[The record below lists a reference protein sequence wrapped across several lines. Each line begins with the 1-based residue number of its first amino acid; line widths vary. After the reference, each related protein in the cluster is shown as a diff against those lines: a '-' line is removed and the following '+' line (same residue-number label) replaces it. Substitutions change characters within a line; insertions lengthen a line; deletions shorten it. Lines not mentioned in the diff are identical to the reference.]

1 MENMI
6 TLPVERKGS
15 RISNTLVIL
24 MAVTCG
30 MVVANIYY
38 NQPLLLMM
46 ADTFGVS
53 NSKVSVIAT
62 ITQVGY
68 TLGLLL
74 IVPLGD
80 KTERRK
86 LILWK
91 LAGATLCMWVAA
103 ASMNYYMMVAASLFI
118 GFFSAVPQL
127 LLPMAATL
135 APEEARGRIVGKV
148 MSGLLIGILLSRTLS
163 GIIGAHLGWRAVFLL
178 GGGMMALLL
187 MVLYRLLPADP
198 PTFTGSYGSLMKSL
212 VSLIK
217 TYPPLRHAAL
227 TSFLT
232 FGAFSVFWTT
242 LVFLLEG
249 APFFYK
255 SDMVGLFGLIGACGA
270 LAAPAAGKSADSR
283 GPQFTLRIG
292 VLAMLASFVIMGFS
306 AASLTG
312 LIIGVVLLDIGQQ
325 VAHISNQSKVFA
337 LLPEAR
343 SRLNT
348 VYMTSAFSGGA
359 LGSLLGAQVWSHWQ
373 WTGVCALGGAFV
385 LAAFLLNFQ
394 QRNNTSS

>member
-1 MENMI
+1 MKNVM
-6 TLPVERKGS
+6 TLPFERKGS
-15 RISNTLVIL
+15 RITNALVVL

-46 ADTFGVS
+46 AGTFGVS
-53 NSKVSVIAT
+53 HEKVSIIAT

-68 TLGLLL
+68 TLGLLFV
-74 IVPLGD
+74 VPLGD

-91 LAGATLCMWVAA
+91 LAGATVCMWLAA
-103 ASMNYYMMVAASLFI
+103 ASVHYYMMVAASLFI

-135 APEEARGRIVGKV
+135 APDESRGKVVGKV

-163 GIIGAHLGWRAVFLL
+163 GIIGAHLGWRAVFLS
-178 GGGMMALLL
+178 GGVMMAILLA
-187 MVLYRLLPADP
+187 VLYRMLPADP
-198 PTFTGSYGSLMKSL
+198 PSFAGSYGSLMKSL
-212 VSLIK
+212 VSLVK
-217 TYPPLRHAAL
+217 TYPPLRQAAF

-249 APFFYK
+249 GPFFYK

-283 GPQFTLRIG
+283 GPQFTLRLGI
-292 VLAMLASFVIMGFS
+292 LAMLVAFVIMGFS
-306 AASLTG
+306 SASLIG
-312 LIIGVVLLDIGQQ
+312 LIAGVILLDIGQQ
-325 VAHISNQSKVFA
+325 VAHISNQSKVFS

-373 WTGVCALGGAFV
+373 WTGVSFLGGTFV
-385 LAAFLLNFQ
+385 LAALLMNLQ
-394 QRNNTSS
+394 QRNNTAS

>member
-1 MENMI
+1 MENVM
-6 TLPVERKGS
+6 TLPIKRKGS
-15 RISNTLVIL
+15 GITNALVVL

-46 ADTFGVS
+46 ANTFGIS
-53 NSKVSVIAT
+53 ESKVSVIAT

-91 LAGATLCMWVAA
+91 LAGATVCMWLAA
-103 ASMNYYMMVAASLFI
+103 ASVNYYMMVGASLFI

-135 APEEARGRIVGKV
+135 APDEARGRIVGKV

-163 GIIGAHLGWRAVFLL
+163 GIIGAHWGWRAVFLL
-178 GGGMMALLL
+178 GGGIMAVLLV
-187 MVLYRLLPADP
+187 VLYRMLPSDP
-198 PTFTGSYGSLMKSL
+198 PSFEGSYGSLMKSL
-212 VSLIK
+212 VSMVK
-217 TYPPLRHAAL
+217 TYSPLRQAAL

-249 APFFYK
+249 SPFHYK

-283 GPQFTLRIG
+283 GPQFTLRLG
-292 VLAMLASFVIMGFS
+292 VMAMLAAFVIMGFS

-312 LIIGVVLLDIGQQ
+312 LIIGVVLLDVGQQ

-337 LLPEAR
+337 LLPAAR

-359 LGSLLGAQVWSHWQ
+359 LGSLLGAQVWSHWH
-373 WTGVCALGGAFV
+373 WTGVCFLGGTFV
-385 LAAFLLNFQ
+385 LAALLLNFQ
-394 QRNNTSS
+394 QRNNTPS